1 MSLGIADD
9 ERIYA
14 FWLHAVPW
22 IGQGPVPAILNAF
35 GSPREAFLAS
45 DEQIINAVGKR
56 SNPCALLEYR
66 KEFDIFERY
75 DEFMRSGM
83 KVVFVWEE
91 EYPARLRYI
100 PDPPLA
106 LFYIGRLP
114 EDNKLSV
121 AVIGAR
127 QCSEYGEM
135 LADELGEAL
144 GKNDVNVISG
154 MAVGIDGISQSA
166 AVAAGGSSFGVLG
179 CGADICYPDSNYGL
193 YEKLKTSGGILSAY
207 PPGTPAISRY
217 FPPRNRIVSGLSDA
231 VVVLEA
237 RNRSG
242 TLITVDMAL
251 EQGRDIY
258 AAPGNLTDDLSS
270 GTNGLIGH
278 GARIY
283 LSPEIFMADLYEE
296 HASILATGFAD
307 SDAKEYLL
315 KPAFDAPS
323 DIRHR
328 KFTGDV
334 KPEPDLEKGHMEVYR
349 MLSLYPQSAEDI
361 EDKMRKKKIDS
372 PGETGICLMLM
383 ELCLE
388 GHAHQVSP
396 GYFCR
401 KV

>member
-1 MSLGIADD
+1 MNIDEIMSLGIADD
-9 ERIYA
+9 ERVYA

-83 KVVFVWEE
+83 KVVFAWEE
-91 EYPARLRYI
+91 DYPARLRYI

-193 YEKLKTSGGILSAY
+193 YEKLKTSGGVLSAY

-283 LSPEIFMADLYEE
+283 LSPEIFMADLFEE

-315 KPAFDAPS
+315 
-323 DIRHR
+323 HR
-328 KFTGDV
+328 
-334 KPEPDLEKGHMEVYR
+334 
-349 MLSLYPQSAEDI
+349 
-361 EDKMRKKKIDS
+361 
-372 PGETGICLMLM
+372 
-383 ELCLE
+383 
-388 GHAHQVSP
+388 
-396 GYFCR
+396 
-401 KV
+401 